1 MVVHRRIILA
11 LLVSPVLMAGAHAGE
26 LRDDRNVDIA
36 PVLESSRSAGLDV
49 QPPTSRHSAML
60 PSPEWS
66 MGSLV
71 PPAPRAADPKGLRL
85 SFGAVEDRTPM
96 LLRPDG
102 EDSIGGMIQFRKSL
116 P

>member
-11 LLVSPVLMAGAHAGE
+11 LLVSPVLMTGAEAGE

-49 QPPTSRHSAML
+49 QPEDGRRGTGQP
-60 PSPEWS
+60 PPEWS

-71 PPAPRAADPKGLRL
+71 PPAPRAADSKGLRL

-102 EDSIGGMIQFRKSL
+102 EDSIGGMIQFSKSL